1 MKRSLLLL
9 FLFILVVSLLGCNS
23 SKAMDE
29 FNTMESQEIV
39 ADSIFNIE
47 DYYPIKENTV
57 MECEGIGNEFAE
69 KKTFVEFIQEKK
81 VQIKEMNPGTTFVRV
96 IEYKDGELREIFA
109 EGEFYHIENMLNT
122 NTNRNNVLLKEPLV
136 VGNSWTNDDGSRRE
150 ITELNKRIEIPSGL
164 YDALEV
170 TTEFQTGST
179 QVEYFVR
186 GIGLVASIYKDG
198 EFEVK
203 TLLKTIENKEQEMNI
218 ISYYP
223 TAKDIGTAYVE
234 QNIKFGT
241 NDNIEEILEKLFKN
255 PPSDKLISPI
265 SKETKIN
272 GIHLDRES
280 WVLEVDF
287 SKEFADNLNT
297 GSAFE
302 VEMLKSIVNTLGKF
316 YDVDK
321 VYITVE
327 GVPYESGHFS
337 IREGEYFI
345 VDTTELIEIQ

>member
-1 MKRSLLLL
+1 
-9 FLFILVVSLLGCNS
+9 
-23 SKAMDE
+23 
-29 FNTMESQEIV
+29 
-39 ADSIFNIE
+39 
-47 DYYPIKENTV
+47 
-57 MECEGIGNEFAE
+57 
-69 KKTFVEFIQEKK
+69 
-81 VQIKEMNPGTTFVRV
+81 
-96 IEYKDGELREIFA
+96 
-109 EGEFYHIENMLNT
+109 
-122 NTNRNNVLLKEPLV
+122 
-136 VGNSWTNDDGSRRE
+136 
-150 ITELNKRIEIPSGL
+150 
-164 YDALEV
+164 
-170 TTEFQTGST
+170 
-179 QVEYFVR
+179 VEYFVR